1 MGRLGVLEGQSLWT
15 SSDTAKADVI
25 MMGTH
30 GSYQGDQLFVTSGS
44 GTTGEGA
51 IAFDLLGVIK
61 TTSNAALNPLQGL
74 IIGFYADPGNKV
86 GVLRGQFYGSSY
98 PNLGMWESA
107 EESGA
112 AVIYRDQTLRG
123 LTSPLNSPS
132 DLPSRIVEG
141 AVGGIGTNSTLYG
154 TFGSQGSI
162 YTPVGIV
169 GRTYTIAGEPG
180 WGIFRLVNALASTYT
195 KPVGSGDAWSGT
207 LFGDAVFGN
216 TVPHPMV
223 TIIIGISVSGMRM

>member
-1 MGRLGVLEGQSLWT
+1 
-15 SSDTAKADVI
+15 
-25 MMGTH
+25 
-30 GSYQGDQLFVTSGS
+30 
-44 GTTGEGA
+44 
-51 IAFDLLGVIK
+51 
-61 TTSNAALNPLQGL
+61 
-74 IIGFYADPGNKV
+74 
-86 GVLRGQFYGSSY
+86 
-98 PNLGMWESA
+98 MWESA

-112 AVIYRDQTLRG
+112 AVIYRDQTLRDRS

-180 WGIFRLVNALASTYT
+180 WGIFRLVNAMASTYT

-207 LFGDAVFGN
+207 LFGDAVFGKYSPTSDGGN
-216 TVPHPMV
+216 NYWDLGLWYADVTDGVWKNGILTGTMSGEFLTHKKLGTIAGQLLGTYDEAGNSWQTVGAGTFNKTQDV
-223 TIIIGISVSGMRM
+223 LFSSEIEGQ